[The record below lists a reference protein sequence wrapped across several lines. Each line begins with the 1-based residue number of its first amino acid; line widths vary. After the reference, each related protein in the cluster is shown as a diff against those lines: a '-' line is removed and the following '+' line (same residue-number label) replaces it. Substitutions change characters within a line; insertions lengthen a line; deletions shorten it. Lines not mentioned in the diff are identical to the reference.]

1 MKKTLTLLG
10 LIGVFFTIS
19 VTAARAAPRLYFSP
33 ATGDQTTGETF
44 QVVVKVD
51 TGEEE
56 VAAADAIISFDST
69 KLKVNQVSKGD
80 FFPEFSYDLENS
92 EGKLSIWGMVETTLE
107 LVSGEGD
114 LATITFDAESS
125 GEAAVSFLCE
135 EGNDTDSAIW
145 DSSGNDLID
154 CASNG
159 SGSYTIG
166 ETGTTSSPT
175 STPTLTPT
183 STSTASAEA
192 TATPSELPETGIETP
207 LIIMGLGGAIVLLL
221 STVMAI

>member
-1 MKKTLTLLG
+1 MKKILIFLG
-10 LIGVFFTIS
+10 LVSSFFIIS
-19 VTAARAAPRLYFSP
+19 VATAYAAPRLYFAP
-33 ATGDQTTGETF
+33 ASGDQAVGETF
-44 QVVVKVD
+44 QVIVKVD
-51 TGEEE
+51 TGEQE

-92 EGKLSIWGMVETTLE
+92 EGELSIWGMVETTLE

-114 LATITFDAESS
+114 LATITFEAESN

-166 ETGTTSSPT
+166 GTGATSSPT
-175 STPTLTPT
+175 STSTSTPT
-183 STSTASAEA
+183 PTSTASAEA

-207 LIIMGLGGAIVLLL
+207 LIIMGLGGVIVLLL